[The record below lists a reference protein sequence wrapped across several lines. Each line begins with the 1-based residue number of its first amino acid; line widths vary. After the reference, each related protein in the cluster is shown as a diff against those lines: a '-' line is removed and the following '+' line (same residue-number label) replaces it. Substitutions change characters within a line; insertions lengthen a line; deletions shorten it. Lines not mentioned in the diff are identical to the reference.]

1 MKLQSFIYLE
11 YQRKKMFEWKHPNY
25 YKKIKKENRLTN
37 KEKYDKGIDNEK
49 IQNPTDGHG
58 NRSSRNTTIRK
69 RTND

>member
-1 MKLQSFIYLE
+1 
-11 YQRKKMFEWKHPNY
+11 MFEFKHTNY

-49 IQNPTDGHG
+49 IQNKTSRHG
-58 NRSSRNTTIRK
+58 NRSSSNNTIRK